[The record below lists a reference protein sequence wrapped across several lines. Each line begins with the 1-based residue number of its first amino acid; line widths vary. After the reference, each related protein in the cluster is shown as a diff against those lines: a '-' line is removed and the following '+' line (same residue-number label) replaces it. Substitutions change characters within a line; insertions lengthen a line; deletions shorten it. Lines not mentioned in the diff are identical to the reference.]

1 MANSDNPNI
10 DQVRELINFCSS
22 HRHNFIFGDDEP
34 QQLLAKF
41 LMSAGVSVT
50 GFITDL
56 PKRQLLCRL
65 PLPPYIFS

>member
-41 LMSAGVSVT
+41 LMSAGVFSDWFYHRSSQKDNCCAVY
-50 GFITDL
+50 
-56 PKRQLLCRL
+56 PS
-65 PLPPYIFS
+65 PYIFS

>member
-10 DQVRELINFCSS
+10 DQVRELIKFCSS

-41 LMSAGVSVT
+41 LMSA
-50 GFITDL
+50 
-56 PKRQLLCRL
+56 
-65 PLPPYIFS
+65 